1 MTTAFQSNA
10 FQNNAFQID
19 VTPIIVIGDTHD
31 GDYKKRHKKLIDD
44 ERDQRRKRRESI
56 IHAYERLVEGKPEVA
71 EEIVAPFVKPAT
83 KKRAEPELDFD
94 RLLASVTRT
103 EALWR
108 AYLDMDDEEVLM
120 LL

>member
-1 MTTAFQSNA
+1 MTTAFQSDA
-10 FQNNAFQID
+10 FQNSAFQIEAG
-19 VTPIIVIGDTHD
+19 PVILIDTHD
-31 GDYKKRHKKLIDD
+31 GDYKKRTKKLIDE
-44 ERDQRRKRRESI
+44 ERARIARRRKSV

-71 EEIVAPFVKPAT
+71 EEIVAPFIKPAT

-94 RLLASVTRT
+94 RLLASITRT

-108 AYLDMDDEEVLM
+108 AYIDMDDEEVLM